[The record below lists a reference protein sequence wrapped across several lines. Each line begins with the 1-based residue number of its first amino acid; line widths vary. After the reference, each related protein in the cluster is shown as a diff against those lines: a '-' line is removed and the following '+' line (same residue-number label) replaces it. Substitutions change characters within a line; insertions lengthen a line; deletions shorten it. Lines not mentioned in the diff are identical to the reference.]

1 MSLPA
6 FGVRKPVVA
15 NLVMFAIIGAGVLLG
30 LGLRREFFPEVT
42 PTRIVVSAPY
52 PGASPDEI
60 ERSLAIKIEDRIAD
74 LRDVVEINTT
84 VTEGSAQLII
94 EFDDSVDI
102 DEALSDVKREVD
114 ALQDL
119 PEQSERI
126 VVDKLEPN
134 LPAVIL
140 SLFGDTSE
148 RALKEAAL
156 AIREDLRALPGMA
169 DVTIDGIRTDE
180 IRVEVR
186 PQAMVE
192 HELSLPAIADRV
204 RAAMRELPG
213 GTIRTGTQTLSIR
226 TVRIEEDAE
235 LVSNIVV
242 KSDAGRV
249 LRLGDIADVSY
260 GFRDT
265 DLITRF
271 EGQPAVSLTCFQ
283 VGDTDVVKIA
293 ELAKAYKAGMMGEPL
308 ELTMGERIGTFM
320 RSMRNK
326 QLESQGKPLDLSPV
340 SDRLEAYEAGQ
351 KWLGRLPG
359 EARITTDLARF
370 VTGRLEL
377 LTRNALQGGALV
389 FLVLVLLLNWRVSF
403 WVAIGLIISLAGTI
417 AMMRMTGITL
427 NLLTMFGLIVVI
439 GILVDDAI
447 VVAENIVARH
457 EEGMSPTQAA
467 IEGAGQVSWPV
478 VTTVLTTVF
487 AFLPLALIEGQ
498 IGDFL
503 AALPVVVAVALL
515 VSLVECLFILP
526 SHMAHTLKVTDKA
539 EATGRA
545 SWLSRV
551 EARFDHWRDRLFSK
565 LLIPHYTR
573 MLGRCIRY
581 RYLTLAIA
589 ISVVIIS
596 AAMVAG
602 GRLEFIFFEAEDA
615 ESINVTLRMP
625 IGTPVGE
632 TDEIVR
638 KIERASL
645 AQPEVA
651 SVYASVGAIGDVNG
665 EGGDLSQPH
674 LGQLFIEL
682 NPVEDRDR
690 TSNDII
696 LAIRDD
702 LGELAGVKSL
712 RFEPIGG
719 GPGGVAISLGVV
731 GDNPEAAQAVVQRI
745 KGMLDEIEA
754 VFDIED
760 DADAGQR
767 ELRFELKDGAT
778 EMGFTRAILGE
789 QIRGAVFGLE
799 PHTFAGNREDVKVRV
814 TLPTPVRSSPVALE
828 DTYVFTP
835 DGRPVPLIEVA
846 RIEEGRGFAT
856 VRRLDRERII
866 TVSADVNRQLGN
878 PEEIVGSLD
887 QRLTELEREFPGVRI
902 IERGRQKEVSDS
914 FATLPLGMAVA
925 FGLIFVT
932 LAWLFSS
939 YSQPLVVM
947 AAIPFATVGMIW
959 GHIALG
965 FAMTFLSLIGFVALS
980 GIVVND
986 SLIFMEFFNDRRRR
1000 SASLPLALVRAG
1012 RARLRPILL
1021 TTITTVLGLTP
1032 LMLEQSFQARF
1043 LIPMAITIACGLI
1056 SATAIILLVLPAML
1070 VILRDVKVVLLFL
1083 WTGRTREEA
1092 DDRSNSRPPADLGR
1106 QTT

>member
-15 NLVMFAIIGAGVLLG
+15 NLVMFAIIGAGILLG

-42 PTRIVVSAPY
+42 PNRVVVAAPY

-60 ERSLAIKIEDRIAD
+60 ERALAIKIEDRIAD

-84 VTEGSAQLII
+84 VTEGSAQLIV

-102 DEALSDVKREVD
+102 DEAVSDVKREVD

-134 LPAVIL
+134 LPAVIR
-140 SLFGDTSE
+140 SIFGDTSE

-156 AIREDLRALPGMA
+156 AIRDDLRALPGMA
-169 DVTIDGIRTDE
+169 DVTVDGIRTDE

-186 PQAMVE
+186 PQAMIE
-192 HELSLPAIADRV
+192 HGLSLPAVSERV

-213 GTIRTGTQTLSIR
+213 GTVRTGTQTLSVR
-226 TVRIEEDAE
+226 TVRVEEDAQ
-235 LVSNIVV
+235 LVADIVV
-242 KSDAGRV
+242 KGDGGRV
-249 LRLGDIADVSY
+249 LRLSDIADVTY

-265 DLITRF
+265 DLITRL
-271 EGQPAVSLTCFQ
+271 EGKPAVSLTCFQ

-293 ELAKAYKAGMMGEPL
+293 ELTKAYKAGMRGEPL
-308 ELTMGERIGTFM
+308 DLTIGERFAVFM
-320 RSMRNK
+320 KDMRNK
-326 QLESQGKPLDLSPV
+326 QLESQGKPLDLSPAT
-340 SDRLEAYEAGQ
+340 DRLEAYEAGQ
-351 KWLGRLPG
+351 KWYGRLPG
-359 EARITTDLARF
+359 EVRITTDLARF

-515 VSLVECLFILP
+515 VSLIECLFILP
-526 SHMAHTLKVTDKA
+526 SHMAHTLKATDDA
-539 EATGRA
+539 EAAGTVSR
-545 SWLSRV
+545 LSRI
-551 EARFDHWRDRLFSK
+551 EARFDHWRDRLFTH

-573 MLGRCIRY
+573 MLVRCLRH
-581 RYLTLAIA
+581 RYLTLTAA
-589 ISVVIIS
+589 ISIVIAS

-602 GRLEFIFFEAEDA
+602 GQLEFIFFETEDA
-615 ESINVTLRMP
+615 ESVNVTLRMP
-625 IGTPVGE
+625 IGTPVDE
-632 TDEIVR
+632 TNVIVDR
-638 KIERASL
+638 IERASL

-651 SVYASVGAIGDVNG
+651 SVYASVGAIGDVEG
-665 EGGDLSQPH
+665 EGGDISQPH
-674 LGQLFIEL
+674 LGQLFLEL
-682 NPVEDRDR
+682 NPVEERDR
-690 TSNDII
+690 TSNDVI
-696 LAIRDD
+696 LAIRAE
-702 LGELAGVKSL
+702 LGELSGVKSL

-731 GDNPEAAQAVVQRI
+731 GGTSERSQMVVDRI
-745 KGMLDEIEA
+745 KSMLDEIEA

-760 DADAGQR
+760 DSDAGQR
-767 ELRFELKDGAT
+767 ELRFDLKDGAT
-778 EMGFTRAILGE
+778 ELGFTRASLGE
-789 QIRGAVFGLE
+789 QVRGAVFGLE

-814 TLPTPVRSSPVALE
+814 TLPKDVRSSPVALE
-828 DTYVFTP
+828 QTYVFTP
-835 DGRPVPLIEVA
+835 DGRAVPLVEVA
-846 RIEEGRGFAT
+846 TIEEGRGFAT

-878 PEEIVGSLD
+878 PEEIVSSLD
-887 QRLTELEREFPGVRI
+887 EKLTELEREFPGVRI

-914 FATLPLGMAVA
+914 FSTLPLGMAVA

-939 YSQPLVVM
+939 YSQPLIVM

-986 SLIFMEFFNDRRRR
+986 SLIFMEFFNERKRRA
-1000 SASLPLALVRAG
+1000 SSLPLALVRAG

-1070 VILRDVKVVLLFL
+1070 AILSDINALLRFAWSGSMDPEGDRGIPQAGEPVKPIK
-1083 WTGRTREEA
+1083 
-1092 DDRSNSRPPADLGR
+1092 NS
-1106 QTT
+1106 

>member
-15 NLVMFAIIGAGVLLG
+15 NLAMFAIIGAGMLLG
-30 LGLRREFFPEVT
+30 LGLRREFFPEVR
-42 PTRIVVSAPY
+42 PNRVVVAAPY

-60 ERSLAIKIEDRIAD
+60 ERSLAIKIEDRVAD

-84 VTEGSAQLII
+84 VTEGSAQIII
-94 EFDDSVDI
+94 EFSDSMDI
-102 DEALSDVKREVD
+102 NEAVSDVKREVD
-114 ALQDL
+114 SLQDL
-119 PEQSERI
+119 PDQADRI
-126 VVDKLEPN
+126 IVDKLEPN

-140 SLFGDTSE
+140 SIFGDTSE

-156 AIREDLRALPGMA
+156 EIREDLRALPGMA

-180 IRVEVR
+180 IRVSVR
-186 PQAMVE
+186 PQATIE
-192 HELSLPAIADRV
+192 HQLSLPAIADRV
-204 RAAMRELPG
+204 RTAMRELPG
-213 GTIRTGTQTLSIR
+213 GTMRTGTQTLSVR
-226 TVRIEEDAE
+226 TVRVEEDAQ
-235 LVSNIVV
+235 LVADIVV
-242 KSDAGRV
+242 KSEGGRV
-249 LRLGDIADVSY
+249 LRLGDIAEVSY

-265 DLITRF
+265 DLITRL
-271 EGQPAVSLTCFQ
+271 EGKPAVSLTCFQ
-283 VGDTDVVKIA
+283 VGDSDVVTIA
-293 ELAKAYKAGMMGEPL
+293 EIAKAYTAGMRGDEL
-308 ELTMGERIGTFM
+308 ELTLGERLALAM
-320 RSMRNK
+320 RTLKNK
-326 QLESQGKPLDLSPV
+326 QAEARGKPLDLSPV
-340 SDRLEAYEAGQ
+340 SDRLLAYEQGQ
-351 KWLGRLPG
+351 KWIGRLPG

-377 LTRNALQGGALV
+377 LARNALQGGALV

-403 WVAIGLIISLAGTI
+403 WVAIGLVISLAGTI
-417 AMMRMTGITL
+417 AMMRLTGITL
-427 NLLTMFGLIVVI
+427 NLLTMFGLIIVI

-457 EEGMSPTQAA
+457 EEGMTPKQAA

-515 VSLVECLFILP
+515 VSLIESLFILP
-526 SHMAHTLKVTDKA
+526 SHMAHTLQATD
-539 EATGRA
+539 RA
-545 SWLSRV
+545 KRSGKITRLERF
-551 EARFDHWRDRLFSK
+551 EARYDRARDALFARV
-565 LLIPHYTR
+565 LIPHYTR
-573 MLGRCIRY
+573 MLVRCLRY
-581 RYLTLAIA
+581 RYLTLAAA
-589 ISVVIIS
+589 ISLVIVS

-602 GRLEFIFFEAEDA
+602 GRLEFIFFETEDA
-615 ESINVTLRMP
+615 ESVNVTLRMP
-625 IGTPVGE
+625 IGTPIGE
-632 TDEIVR
+632 TDAVVR
-638 KIERASL
+638 RIEAAAL

-651 SVYASVGAIGDVNG
+651 SAYSSVGALGDING
-665 EGGDLSQPH
+665 EGGDISQPH
-674 LGQLFIEL
+674 LGQIFLEL
-682 NPVEDRDR
+682 NPVEQRDR
-690 TSNDII
+690 TSNDVI
-696 LAIRDD
+696 LAIREQ
-702 LGELAGVKSL
+702 LGELPGVKSL

-731 GDNPEAAQAVVQRI
+731 GDNTEQATLVADRL
-745 KGMLDEIEA
+745 KAMLDEIEA

-767 ELRFELKDGAT
+767 ELRFDLKDGAT
-778 EMGFTRAILGE
+778 ELGFTRALLGE

-814 TLPTPVRSSPVALE
+814 TLPKDTRSSPVALE
-828 DTYVFTP
+828 NTYVFSP
-835 DGRPVPLIEVA
+835 FGQAVPLVEVA
-846 RIEEGRGFAT
+846 SIEEGRGFAT

-878 PEEIVGSLD
+878 PEEIVASL
-887 QRLTELEREFPGVRI
+887 RPKLVELEREFPGVRI
-902 IERGRQKEVSDS
+902 VERGRQKDVAES

-925 FGLIFVT
+925 AGLIYVT
-932 LAWLFSS
+932 LAWLFGS
-939 YSQPLVVM
+939 YLQPLVVM

-959 GHIALG
+959 GHMALG

-986 SLIFMEFFNDRRRR
+986 SLIFMEFFNGRRRGAT
-1000 SASLPLALVRAG
+1000 SMPLALVRAG

-1056 SATAIILLVLPAML
+1056 SATGIILLVLPSML
-1070 VILRDVKVVLLFL
+1070 AILSDIKALTRLA
-1083 WTGRTREEA
+1083 WTGTRTKAANGNRI
-1092 DDRSNSRPPADLGR
+1092 DGQPAHD
-1106 QTT
+1106 TP

>member
-30 LGLRREFFPEVT
+30 LGLRREFFPEVR
-42 PTRIVVSAPY
+42 PNRVVVSAPY

-60 ERSLAIKIEDRIAD
+60 ERSLAIKIEDRVAD
-74 LRDVVEINTT
+74 LREVVEINTT

-94 EFDDSVDI
+94 EFADSVDI
-102 DEALSDVKREVD
+102 DEAVSDVKREVD

-126 VVDKLEPN
+126 IVDKLEPN
-134 LPAVIL
+134 LPAVII
-140 SLFGDTSE
+140 SIFGDTSE

-186 PQAMVE
+186 PRAMIE
-192 HELSLPAIADRV
+192 HQLSLPMVADRV
-204 RAAMRELPG
+204 RAAMQELPG
-213 GTIRTGTQTLSIR
+213 GTVRTGTQTLSVR
-226 TVRIEEDAE
+226 TVRVEEDAQ
-235 LVSNIVV
+235 LVADIVV
-242 KSDAGRV
+242 KSEGGRV
-249 LRLGDIADVSY
+249 LRLGDIAEVTY

-265 DLITRF
+265 DLITRL
-271 EGQPAVSLTCFQ
+271 EGKPAISLTCFQ
-283 VGDTDVVKIA
+283 VGDSDVVTIA
-293 ELAKAYKAGMMGEPL
+293 EIAKAYTAGMRGDPL
-308 ELTMGERIGTFM
+308 ELTIGERLAKAARAM
-320 RSMRNK
+320 QNK
-326 QLESQGKPLDLSPV
+326 QLEAQGKPLNLEPV
-340 SDRLEAYEAGQ
+340 SDRLRAYEAGQ
-351 KWLGRLPG
+351 KWIGRLPG

-417 AMMRMTGITL
+417 AMMRLTGITL
-427 NLLTMFGLIVVI
+427 NLLTMFGLIIVI

-457 EEGMSPTQAA
+457 EEGMPPMQAA

-503 AALPVVVAVALL
+503 AALPIVVAVSLL
-515 VSLVECLFILP
+515 VSLVESLFILP
-526 SHMAHTLKVTDKA
+526 SHMAHTLRATDRAERTGKV
-539 EATGRA
+539 
-545 SWLSRV
+545 SRLARF
-551 EARFDHWRDRLFSK
+551 EARYDHWRDALFTRV
-565 LLIPHYTR
+565 LIPHYSRLLITC
-573 MLGRCIRY
+573 LRY
-581 RYLTLAIA
+581 RYLTL
-589 ISVVIIS
+589 S
-596 AAMVAG
+596 AAVALVMASLAMVVG
-602 GRLEFIFFEAEDA
+602 GRLEFIFFEVEDA
-615 ESINVTLRMP
+615 ESVNVTLRMP
-625 IGTPVGE
+625 IGTPVAE
-632 TDEIVR
+632 TDAVVR
-638 KIERASL
+638 RIEAAAL
-645 AQPEVA
+645 DQPEVA
-651 SVYASVGAIGDVNG
+651 SAYSSVGAIGDVNG
-665 EGGDLSQPH
+665 EGGDISQPH
-674 LGQLFIEL
+674 LGQIFLEL
-682 NPVEDRDR
+682 NPVEQRER
-690 TSNDII
+690 TSNDVI
-696 LAIRDD
+696 LAIREQ

-731 GDNPEAAQAVVQRI
+731 GDNTEQATQVVDRL
-745 KGMLDEIEA
+745 KAMLEEIQA

-778 EMGFTRAILGE
+778 QLGFTRASLGE

-814 TLPTPVRSSPVALE
+814 TLPKETRSSPVAIE

-835 DGRPVPLIEVA
+835 QGQAVPLVEVA
-846 RIEEGRGFAT
+846 NIEEGRGYAT

-866 TVSADVNRQLGN
+866 TVTADVNRQLGN
-878 PEEIVGSLD
+878 PEEIVASL
-887 QRLTELEREFPGVRI
+887 RPELVALEREFPGVRI
-902 IERGRQKEVSDS
+902 VERGRQKDVAES
-914 FATLPLGMAVA
+914 FSTLPLGMAVA
-925 FGLIFVT
+925 AGLIFVT

-939 YSQPLVVM
+939 YLQPIIVM
-947 AAIPFATVGMIW
+947 TAIPFATVGMIW
-959 GHIALG
+959 GHLALG

-986 SLIFMEFFNDRRRR
+986 SLIFMEFFNERKRGP
-1000 SASLPLALVRAG
+1000 ASLPLALVRAG

-1043 LIPMAITIACGLI
+1043 LIPMAITIACGLM
-1056 SATAIILLVLPAML
+1056 SATGIILLVLPAML
-1070 VILRDVKVVLLFL
+1070 AILSDIKVVSRMA
-1083 WTGRTREEA
+1083 WSGAPTRA
-1092 DDRSNSRPPADLGR
+1092 SNGNPTEQETAPAP
-1106 QTT
+1106 

>member
-30 LGLRREFFPEVT
+30 LGLRREFFPEVR
-42 PTRIVVSAPY
+42 PNRVVVSAPY

-60 ERSLAIKIEDRIAD
+60 ERSLAIKIEDRVAD

-94 EFDDSVDI
+94 EFEDSIDI
-102 DEALSDVKREVD
+102 DEAVSDVKREVD

-126 VVDKLEPN
+126 IVDKLEPN

-140 SLFGDTSE
+140 SIYGDTSE

-180 IRVEVR
+180 IRVSVR

-192 HELSLPAIADRV
+192 HGLSLPMIADRV

-213 GTIRTGTQTLSIR
+213 GTVRTGTQTLSVR
-226 TVRIEEDAE
+226 TVRVEEDAQ
-235 LVSNIVV
+235 LVADIVV
-242 KSDAGRV
+242 KSEGGRV
-249 LRLGDIADVSY
+249 LRLGDIADVVY

-265 DLITRF
+265 DLITRL
-271 EGQPAVSLTCFQ
+271 EGKPAVSLTCFQ

-293 ELAKAYKAGMMGEPL
+293 ELTKAYTAGMRGESL
-308 ELTMGERIGTFM
+308 ELTIGERIARVM
-320 RSMRNK
+320 RDLQNQR
-326 QLESQGKPLDLSPV
+326 LEAQGKPLDLSPV
-340 SDRLEAYEAGQ
+340 SDRLLAYEAGQ
-351 KWLGRLPG
+351 KWMGRLPG

-457 EEGMSPTQAA
+457 EEGMPPMQAA

-526 SHMAHTLKVTDKA
+526 SHMAHTLRATDRAERSGKV
-539 EATGRA
+539 
-545 SWLSRV
+545 SRLERF
-551 EARFDHWRDRLFSK
+551 EARYDHWRDRLFSR

-573 MLGRCIRY
+573 MLVRCIRY
-581 RYLTLAIA
+581 RYLTLSAAIA
-589 ISVVIIS
+589 IVIAS

-602 GRLEFIFFEAEDA
+602 GRLEFIFFETEDA
-615 ESINVTLRMP
+615 ESVNVTLRMP

-632 TDEIVR
+632 TDAIVR
-638 KIERASL
+638 RIEQA
-645 AQPEVA
+645 AFDQPEVA
-651 SVYASVGAIGDVNG
+651 SAYSSVGSIGDVNG

-674 LGQLFIEL
+674 LGQIFLEL
-682 NPVEDRDR
+682 NPVEQRDR
-690 TSNDII
+690 TSNDVI
-696 LAIRDD
+696 LAIREQ
-702 LGELAGVKSL
+702 LGELPGVKSL

-731 GDNPEAAQAVVQRI
+731 GDNTERATVVVERL
-745 KGMLDEIEA
+745 KDMLDEIEA

-760 DADAGQR
+760 DADSGQR

-778 EMGFTRAILGE
+778 ELGFTRASLGE

-814 TLPTPVRSSPVALE
+814 TLPKETRSSPVALE
-828 DTYVFTP
+828 DTYVFSP
-835 DGRPVPLIEVA
+835 AGQAVPLIEVA
-846 RIEEGRGFAT
+846 SIEEGRGYAT

-878 PEEIVGSLD
+878 PEEIVASL
-887 QRLTELEREFPGVRI
+887 RPKLVALEREFPGIRI
-902 IERGRQKEVSDS
+902 VERGRQKDVAES

-925 FGLIFVT
+925 AGLIFVT

-939 YSQPLVVM
+939 YLQPLIVM

-959 GHIALG
+959 GHLALG

-986 SLIFMEFFNDRRRR
+986 SLIFMEFFNERKRR
-1000 SASLPLALVRAG
+1000 SASLPLALIRAG

-1043 LIPMAITIACGLI
+1043 LIPMAITIACGLM
-1056 SATAIILLVLPAML
+1056 SATAIILLVLPSML
-1070 VILRDVKVVLLFL
+1070 AILNDVKVAARMA
-1083 WTGRTREEA
+1083 WTGS
-1092 DDRSNSRPPADLGR
+1092 RSKVSNGNDALDEPTSTAS
-1106 QTT
+1106 

>member
-15 NLVMFAIIGAGVLLG
+15 NLLMFAIIGAGILLG
-30 LGLRREFFPEVT
+30 LGLRREFFPEVR
-42 PTRIVVSAPY
+42 PNRVVVAAPY

-60 ERSLAIKIEDRIAD
+60 ERSLAIKIEDRVAD

-94 EFDDSVDI
+94 EFEDSVDI
-102 DEALSDVKREVD
+102 DEAVSDVKREVD
-114 ALQDL
+114 SLQDL

-126 VVDKLEPN
+126 IVDKLEPN

-140 SLFGDTSE
+140 SIYGDTSE

-180 IRVEVR
+180 IRVSVR

-192 HELSLPAIADRV
+192 HQLSLPMISDRV

-213 GTIRTGTQTLSIR
+213 GTVRTGTQTLSVR
-226 TVRIEEDAE
+226 TVRVEEDAK
-235 LVSNIVV
+235 LVADIVV
-242 KSDAGRV
+242 KGEGGRV
-249 LRLGDIADVSY
+249 LRLGDIADVEY

-265 DLITRF
+265 DLITRL

-293 ELAKAYKAGMMGEPL
+293 ELTKAYTAGMRGEPL
-308 ELTMGERIGTFM
+308 ELTIGERIGTFLREM
-320 RSMRNK
+320 QNK
-326 QLESQGKPLDLSPV
+326 QLEAQGKPLDLSPV
-340 SDRLEAYEAGQ
+340 SDRLQAYESGQ
-351 KWLGRLPG
+351 KWMGRLPG

-457 EEGMSPTQAA
+457 EEGMPPMQAA

-503 AALPVVVAVALL
+503 AALPIVVAVALL
-515 VSLVECLFILP
+515 VSLIECLFILP
-526 SHMAHTLKVTDKA
+526 SHMAHTLRSTDRA
-539 EATGRA
+539 ERTGTA
-545 SWLSRV
+545 SRLARF
-551 EARFDHWRDRLFSK
+551 EARYDHWRDRLFSR

-573 MLGRCIRY
+573 MLVRCLRY
-581 RYLTLAIA
+581 RYLTLALA
-589 ISVVIIS
+589 ISIVIAS

-602 GRLEFIFFEAEDA
+602 GKLEFIFFETEDA
-615 ESINVTLRMP
+615 ESVNVTLRMP

-632 TDEIVR
+632 TDAIVR
-638 KIERASL
+638 RIEQASL
-645 AQPEVA
+645 DQPEVA
-651 SVYASVGAIGDVNG
+651 SAYASVGAIGDVNG
-665 EGGDLSQPH
+665 EGGDISQPH
-674 LGQLFIEL
+674 LGQIFLEL
-682 NPVEDRDR
+682 NPVEQRDR
-690 TSNDII
+690 TSNDVI
-696 LAIRDD
+696 LAIREQ

-731 GDNPEAAQAVVQRI
+731 GENTERATIVVDRL
-745 KGMLDEIEA
+745 KAMLDEIEA

-767 ELRFELKDGAT
+767 ELRFDLKDGAT
-778 EMGFTRAILGE
+778 ELGFTRASLGE

-814 TLPTPVRSSPVALE
+814 TLPKETRSSPVALE
-828 DTYVFTP
+828 DTYVFSP
-835 DGRPVPLIEVA
+835 DGRAVPLIEVA
-846 RIEEGRGFAT
+846 TIEEGRGYAT

-878 PEEIVGSLD
+878 PEEIVGSL
-887 QRLTELEREFPGVRI
+887 RPKLIALEREFPGIRI
-902 IERGRQKEVSDS
+902 VERGRQKDVAES

-925 FGLIFVT
+925 AGLIFVT

-939 YSQPLVVM
+939 YMQPLIVM

-959 GHIALG
+959 GHLALG

-986 SLIFMEFFNDRRRR
+986 SLIFMEFFNERKRGP
-1000 SASLPLALVRAG
+1000 ASLPLALVRAG

-1056 SATAIILLVLPAML
+1056 SATAIILLVLPSML
-1070 VILRDVKVVLLFL
+1070 AILSDIKAVARLA
-1083 WTGRTREEA
+1083 WTGSKTKATNGNGLDERAPFNT
-1092 DDRSNSRPPADLGR
+1092 P
-1106 QTT
+1106 

>member
-42 PTRIVVSAPY
+42 PNRVVVSAPY

-102 DEALSDVKREVD
+102 DEAVSDVKREVD
-114 ALQDL
+114 GLQDL
-119 PEQSERI
+119 PEQSDRI
-126 VVDKLEPN
+126 IVDKLEPN

-140 SLFGDTSE
+140 SIYGDTSE

-169 DVTIDGIRTDE
+169 DVSIDGIRTDE

-186 PQAMVE
+186 PAAMLE
-192 HELSLPAIADRV
+192 HGLSLPAVSDRV

-213 GTIRTGTQTLSIR
+213 GTVRTGTQTLSVR
-226 TVRIEEDAE
+226 TVRIEEDAQR
-235 LVSNIVV
+235 VADIVV
-242 KSDAGRV
+242 KSEGGRV
-249 LRLGDIADVSY
+249 LRLGDIAEVSY

-271 EGQPAVSLTCFQ
+271 EGKPAVSLTAFQ

-293 ELAKAYKAGMMGEPL
+293 QLVKAYTAGMRGD
-308 ELTMGERIGTFM
+308 
-320 RSMRNK
+320 
-326 QLESQGKPLDLSPV
+326 PLDLSVGERIAVFMQQMRNERLEAQGKPIDLTPAT
-340 SDRLEAYEAGQ
+340 DRLRAYEAGQ
-351 KWLGRLPG
+351 KWYGRLPG

-417 AMMRMTGITL
+417 AMMRVTGITL

-526 SHMAHTLKVTDKA
+526 SHMAHTLRSTDRAKA
-539 EATGRA
+539 AGTESR
-545 SWLSRV
+545 LSRL
-551 EARFDHWRDRLFSK
+551 EDRFDHWRDRLFSR

-573 MLGRCIRY
+573 MLIRCLRY
-581 RYLTLAIA
+581 RYLTLAMAIA
-589 ISVVIIS
+589 IVIAS
-596 AAMVAG
+596 TAMIAG
-602 GRLEFIFFEAEDA
+602 GRLEFIFFETEDA
-615 ESINVTLRMP
+615 ESVNVTLRMP

-632 TDEIVR
+632 TDAIVQQ
-638 KIERASL
+638 IERASL
-645 AQPEVA
+645 DQPEVA

-665 EGGDLSQPH
+665 EGGDISQPH

-682 NPVEDRDR
+682 NPVEQRDR
-690 TSNDII
+690 TSNDVI
-696 LAIRDD
+696 LAIRDQ
-702 LGELAGVKSL
+702 LGELPGVKSL

-731 GDNPEAAQAVVQRI
+731 GDNTEQAQQVVDRI

-767 ELRFELKDGAT
+767 ELRFDLKDGAT
-778 EMGFTRAILGE
+778 ELGFTRASLGE

-814 TLPTPVRSSPVALE
+814 TYPKSVRSSPVALE

-835 DGRPVPLIEVA
+835 AGQAVPLVEVA
-846 RIEEGRGFAT
+846 RLEEGRGYAT

-866 TVSADVNRQLGN
+866 TVSADVNRQIGN
-878 PEEIVGSLD
+878 PEEIVASLSR
-887 QRLTELEREFPGVRI
+887 RLTELEREFPGIRI

-925 FGLIFVT
+925 FGLIYVT

-939 YSQPLVVM
+939 YTQPLIVM

-986 SLIFMEFFNDRRRR
+986 SLIFMEFYNGRKRGV
-1000 SASLPLALVRAG
+1000 ASLPLALVRAG

-1070 VILRDVKVVLLFL
+1070 AILSDIKMLLRL
-1083 WTGRTREEA
+1083 AWSGSASE
-1092 DDRSNSRPPADLGR
+1092 RSDARSIFDKPSGTP
-1106 QTT
+1106 

>member
-30 LGLRREFFPEVT
+30 LGLRREFFPEVS
-42 PTRIVVSAPY
+42 PNRVVVAAPY

-94 EFDDSVDI
+94 EFRESIDI
-102 DEALSDVKREVD
+102 DEAVSDVKREVD

-126 VVDKLEPN
+126 IVDKLEPN

-140 SLFGDTSE
+140 SIYGDTSE

-192 HELSLPAIADRV
+192 HGLSLPAIADRV

-213 GTIRTGTQTLSIR
+213 GTVRTGTQTLSVR
-226 TVRIEEDAE
+226 TVRVEEDAQ
-235 LVSNIVV
+235 LVSNIVI
-242 KSDAGRV
+242 KSESGRV
-249 LRLGDIADVSY
+249 LRLGDIADVTY

-265 DLITRF
+265 DLVTRL
-271 EGQPAVSLTCFQ
+271 ESKPAVSLTCFQ

-293 ELAKAYKAGMMGEPL
+293 ELTKAYTAGMRGDPL
-308 ELTMGERIGTFM
+308 ELNIGERIATFM
-320 RSMRNK
+320 QSMKNK
-326 QLESQGKPLDLSPV
+326 QLEAKGKPLDLSPV
-340 SDRLEAYEAGQ
+340 SDRLQAYEAGQ
-351 KWLGRLPG
+351 KWFGRLPG

-389 FLVLVLLLNWRVSF
+389 FMVLVLLLNWRVSF
-403 WVAIGLIISLAGTI
+403 WVAIGLVISLAGTI

-427 NLLTMFGLIVVI
+427 NLLTMFGLIIVI

-457 EEGMSPTQAA
+457 EEGMPPMQAA

-503 AALPVVVAVALL
+503 AALPIVVAVSLL
-515 VSLVECLFILP
+515 VSLIESLFILP
-526 SHMAHTLKVTDKA
+526 SHMAHTLRETDKA
-539 EATGRA
+539 ERTGKVSR
-545 SWLSRV
+545 LSRV
-551 EARFDHWRDRLFSK
+551 EAKFDHWRDRLFTR

-573 MLGRCIRY
+573 MLIRCVRY
-581 RYLTLAIA
+581 RYLTLVAAIA
-589 ISVVIIS
+589 MVIVS

-602 GRLEFIFFEAEDA
+602 GRLEFIFFETEDA
-615 ESINVTLRMP
+615 ESVNVTLRMP

-632 TDEIVR
+632 TDGFIR
-638 KIERASL
+638 RIEQAAL
-645 AQPEVA
+645 EQPEIA

-665 EGGDLSQPH
+665 EGGDISQPH
-674 LGQLFIEL
+674 LGQLFLEL
-682 NPVEDRDR
+682 NPVEERDR
-690 TSNDII
+690 TSNDVI
-696 LAIRDD
+696 LAIREE
-702 LGELAGVKSL
+702 LGELPGVKSL

-731 GDNPEAAQAVVQRI
+731 GSNTEKTQKVVDRI

-767 ELRFELKDGAT
+767 ELRFDLKDGAT
-778 EMGFTRAILGE
+778 ELGFTRASLGE
-789 QIRGAVFGLE
+789 QVRGAVFGLE

-814 TLPTPVRSSPVALE
+814 TYPKDVRSSPVAIE

-835 DGRPVPLIEVA
+835 AGQAVPLIEVA
-846 RIEEGRGFAT
+846 RIEEGRGYAT
-856 VRRLDRERII
+856 VRRLNRERII

-878 PEEIVGSLD
+878 PEEIVASLR
-887 QRLTELEREFPGVRI
+887 QQLTELEREFPGVRI
-902 IERGRQKEVSDS
+902 VERGRQKEVAES
-914 FATLPLGMAVA
+914 FSTLPLGMAVA

-939 YSQPLVVM
+939 YTQPLIVM
-947 AAIPFATVGMIW
+947 TAIPFATVGMIW

-986 SLIFMEFFNDRRRR
+986 SLIFMEFFNERKRGP
-1000 SASLPLALVRAG
+1000 ASLPLALVRAG

-1056 SATAIILLVLPAML
+1056 SATGIILLVLPAML
-1070 VILRDVKVVLLFL
+1070 AILSDIKAVTRLA
-1083 WTGRTREEA
+1083 WSGSMTRE
-1092 DDRSNSRPPADLGR
+1092 DNGNGR
-1106 QTT
+1106 NNHNTSAAS

>member
-6 FGVRKPVVA
+6 FGVRRPVVA

-30 LGLRREFFPEVT
+30 MGLRREFFPEVR
-42 PTRIVVSAPY
+42 PNRIVVVAPY

-84 VTEGSAQLII
+84 VTEGNAQVII
-94 EFDDSVDI
+94 EFAGSVDI
-102 DEALSDVKREVD
+102 DTALSDVKREID

-126 VVDKLEPN
+126 IVDKLEPN
-134 LPAVIL
+134 LPAVIV
-140 SLFGDTSE
+140 SIYGDTSE

-156 AIREDLRALPGMA
+156 AIREELRALPGMA
-169 DVTIDGIRTDE
+169 DVTISGIRVDE
-180 IRVEVR
+180 IRVEVS
-186 PQAMVE
+186 PVAMIE
-192 HELSLPAIADRV
+192 HGLSLPAIADRV
-204 RAAMRELPG
+204 RQSMRELPG
-213 GTIRTGTQTLSIR
+213 GTVRTGTQTLSVR
-226 TVRIEEDAE
+226 TVRIEEDAQ
-235 LVSNIVV
+235 LVASIVV
-242 KSDAGRV
+242 KSEGGRV
-249 LRLGDIADVSY
+249 LRLGDIAEVAY

-265 DLITRF
+265 DLITRL
-271 EGQPAVSLTCFQ
+271 EGKPAVSLTCFQ

-293 ELAKAYKAGMMGEPL
+293 ELAKAYTLGLRGEPI
-308 ELTMGERIGTFM
+308 ELTLGERLSTFM
-320 RSMRNK
+320 RGLRNQ
-326 QLESQGKPLDLSPV
+326 QLERQGKPVDDTPV
-340 SDRLEAYEAGQ
+340 SDRLLAYERGLLWQ
-351 KWLGRLPG
+351 GRLPG

-370 VTGRLEL
+370 VTGRLNL

-403 WVAIGLIISLAGTI
+403 WVAIGLIVSLAGTI

-427 NLLTMFGLIVVI
+427 NLLTMFGLIIVI

-457 EEGMSPTQAA
+457 EEGLPPMQAA
-467 IEGAGQVSWPV
+467 IEGTGQVSWPV
-478 VTTVLTTVF
+478 LVTVLTTVF

-515 VSLVECLFILP
+515 VSLIESLFILP
-526 SHMAHTLKVTDKA
+526 SHMAHTLRETDKA
-539 EATGRA
+539 ERTGKV
-545 SWLSRV
+545 SWVHKVESRY
-551 EARFDHWRDRLFSK
+551 DHWRDALFTR

-573 MLGRCIRY
+573 MLRRCLRY
-581 RYLTLAIA
+581 RYLTLTVA
-589 ISVVIIS
+589 ISIVIAS

-615 ESINVTLRMP
+615 ESVNVTLRMP

-632 TDEIVR
+632 TDAIVR
-638 KIERASL
+638 QIERAAF
-645 AQPEVA
+645 AQPEIA
-651 SVYASVGAIGDVNG
+651 SVYSAVGAIGDVNG

-674 LGQLFIEL
+674 LGQLFLEL
-682 NPVEDRDR
+682 NPVEQRDR
-690 TSNDII
+690 TSNDVI
-696 LAIRDD
+696 LAIRQELGD
-702 LGELAGVKSL
+702 LPGVKGL

-731 GDNPEAAQAVVQRI
+731 GNDTSKASMVVDRL
-745 KGMLDEIEA
+745 KALLDEIDA

-778 EMGFTRAILGE
+778 QLGFTRASLGE
-789 QIRGAVFGLE
+789 QVRGAVFGLE

-814 TLPTPVRSSPVALE
+814 TLPKAVRSSPAAIE
-828 DTYVFTP
+828 GTHVFTP
-835 DGRPVPLIEVA
+835 TGAAVPLVEVA
-846 RIEEGRGFAT
+846 RMEEGRGFAT
-856 VRRLDRERII
+856 VRRLDRTRII
-866 TVSADVNRQLGN
+866 TVSADVNRNLGN
-878 PEEIVGSLD
+878 PESIMASLRP
-887 QRLTELEREFPGVRI
+887 RLLELEREFPGVRI
-902 IERGRQKEVSDS
+902 IERGRQKEVADS
-914 FATLPLGMAVA
+914 FATLPLGMTVA

-939 YSQPLVVM
+939 YTQPLIVM

-986 SLIFMEFFNDRRRR
+986 SLIFMEFFNERRR
-1000 SASLPLALVRAG
+1000 SGASLSRALIRAG

-1032 LMLEQSFQARF
+1032 LMLEKSFQARF

-1070 VILRDVKVVLLFL
+1070 AILSDIKAVARFA
-1083 WTGRTREEA
+1083 WTGSMRK
-1092 DDRSNSRPPADLGR
+1092 PAPNGIESPEPA
-1106 QTT
+1106 

>member
-30 LGLRREFFPEVT
+30 MGLRREFFPEVSAN
-42 PTRIVVSAPY
+42 RVVVSAPY

-60 ERSLAIKIEDRIAD
+60 ERSLAIKIEDRVTD

-94 EFDDSVDI
+94 EFQDSIDI
-102 DEALSDVKREVD
+102 DEAVSDVKREVD

-126 VVDKLEPN
+126 IVDKLEPN
-134 LPAVIL
+134 LPAIIVSI
-140 SLFGDTSE
+140 FGDTSE

-192 HELSLPAIADRV
+192 HQLSLPMIADRV
-204 RAAMRELPG
+204 RAAMQELPG
-213 GTIRTGTQTLSIR
+213 GTVRTGTQTLSVR
-226 TVRIEEDAE
+226 TVRVEEDAQ
-235 LVSNIVV
+235 LVAGIVV
-242 KSDAGRV
+242 KGEGGRV
-249 LRLGDIADVSY
+249 LRLGDIADVTY

-271 EGQPAVSLTCFQ
+271 EGKPAVSLTCFQ
-283 VGDTDVVKIA
+283 VGDSDVVTIA
-293 ELAKAYKAGMMGEPL
+293 EIAKAYVAGMRGDPL
-308 ELTMGERIGTFM
+308 ELTVGERIAKAM
-320 RSMRNK
+320 RAMQNQ
-326 QLESQGKPLDLSPV
+326 QLEKQGKPLDLSPV
-340 SDRLEAYEAGQ
+340 SDRLLAYEEGQ
-351 KWLGRLPG
+351 KWIGRLPG

-370 VTGRLEL
+370 VTGRLNL

-417 AMMRMTGITL
+417 AMMRLTGITL
-427 NLLTMFGLIVVI
+427 NLLTMFGLIIVI

-457 EEGMSPTQAA
+457 EEGMPPMQAA

-503 AALPVVVAVALL
+503 AALPIVVAVSLL
-515 VSLVECLFILP
+515 VSLIESLFILP
-526 SHMAHTLKVTDKA
+526 SHMAHTLRSSDKA
-539 EATGRA
+539 ERTGNV
-545 SWLSRV
+545 SRLARF
-551 EARFDHWRDRLFSK
+551 EARYDRARDGLFAHVLIPQYTK
-565 LLIPHYTR
+565 LLVKC
-573 MLGRCIRY
+573 LRY
-581 RYLTLAIA
+581 RYLTLTVA
-589 ISVVIIS
+589 ISAIIVS
-596 AAMVAG
+596 AAMVVG
-602 GRLEFIFFEAEDA
+602 GRLEFIFFEVEDA

-632 TDEIVR
+632 TDTLVR
-638 KIERASL
+638 RIEQASL

-651 SVYASVGAIGDVNG
+651 SAYSSVGAIGDVNG
-665 EGGDLSQPH
+665 EGGDIAQPH
-674 LGQLFIEL
+674 LGQIFLEL
-682 NPVEDRDR
+682 NPVEQRDR
-690 TSNDII
+690 TSNDVI
-696 LAIRDD
+696 LAIREE
-702 LGELAGVKSL
+702 LGELPGVKSL

-731 GDNPEAAQAVVQRI
+731 GGNTEQTTIVAERLKA
-745 KGMLDEIEA
+745 MLDEIEA

-767 ELRFELKDGAT
+767 ELRFDLKDGAT
-778 EMGFTRAILGE
+778 ELGFTRAILGE

-814 TLPTPVRSSPVALE
+814 TLPKETRSSPVAIE
-828 DTYVFTP
+828 DTYVFP
-835 DGRPVPLIEVA
+835 PNGQAVPLIEVA
-846 RIEEGRGFAT
+846 TIEEGRGYAT

-878 PEEIVGSLD
+878 PEEIVASLRP
-887 QRLTELEREFPGVRI
+887 RLVELEREYPGVRI
-902 IERGRQKEVSDS
+902 VERGRQKDVAES

-925 FGLIFVT
+925 AGLIYVT
-932 LAWLFSS
+932 LAWLFGS
-939 YSQPLVVM
+939 YLQPLIVM

-986 SLIFMEFFNDRRRR
+986 SLIFMEFFNERKRGP
-1000 SASLPLALVRAG
+1000 ASLPLALVRAG

-1043 LIPMAITIACGLI
+1043 LIPMAITIACGLM
-1056 SATAIILLVLPAML
+1056 SATGIILLVLPSML
-1070 VILRDVKVVLLFL
+1070 AILSDIKALTRLA
-1083 WTGRTREEA
+1083 WTGSMTKDTNGNGPPEQPAITR
-1092 DDRSNSRPPADLGR
+1092 S
-1106 QTT
+1106 

>member
-6 FGVRKPVVA
+6 FGVRRPVVA

-30 LGLRREFFPEVT
+30 MGLRREFFPEIR
-42 PTRIVVSAPY
+42 PNRIVVVAPY

-84 VTEGSAQLII
+84 VTEGSARVIV
-94 EFDDSVDI
+94 EFAGSVNI
-102 DEALSDVKREVD
+102 DRALSDVKREID

-126 VVDKLEPN
+126 IVDKLEPN

-140 SLFGDTSE
+140 SIFGDTSE

-169 DVTIDGIRTDE
+169 DVTISGIRVDE

-192 HELSLPAIADRV
+192 HGLSLPAIADRV
-204 RAAMRELPG
+204 RQSMRELPG
-213 GTIRTGTQTLSIR
+213 GTVRTGTQTLSVR
-226 TVRIEEDAE
+226 TVRVREDAQ
-235 LVSNIVV
+235 LVADIVV
-242 KSDAGRV
+242 KSDGGRV
-249 LRLGDIADVSY
+249 LRLGDIAEVIY

-265 DLITRF
+265 DLITRL
-271 EGQPAVSLTCFQ
+271 EGKPAVSLTCFQ
-283 VGDTDVVKIA
+283 VGETDVVKIA
-293 ELAKAYKAGMMGEPL
+293 ELAKAYTLGLRGEPI
-308 ELTMGERIGTFM
+308 ELTLGERLSTFM
-320 RSMRNK
+320 RGMRNK
-326 QLESQGKPLDLSPV
+326 QLERQGKPVNDAPV
-340 SDRLEAYEAGQ
+340 SDRLLAYERGLLWQ
-351 KWLGRLPG
+351 GRLPG

-417 AMMRMTGITL
+417 AMMRLTGITL
-427 NLLTMFGLIVVI
+427 NLLTMFGLIIVI

-457 EEGMSPTQAA
+457 EEGMPPMQAA
-467 IEGAGQVSWPV
+467 IVGAGQVSWPV
-478 VTTVLTTVF
+478 LVTVLTTVF

-515 VSLVECLFILP
+515 VSLVESLFILP
-526 SHMAHTLKVTDKA
+526 SHMAHTLRETDKA
-539 EATGRA
+539 ERSGHV
-545 SWLSRV
+545 SWLHKVESRY
-551 EARFDHWRDRLFSK
+551 DHWRDALFSR

-573 MLGRCIRY
+573 MLRRCLRY
-581 RYLTLAIA
+581 RYLTLTAA
-589 ISVVIIS
+589 ISMIIVS

-615 ESINVTLRMP
+615 ESVNVTLRMP

-632 TDEIVR
+632 TDAIVR
-638 KIERASL
+638 RIEEA
-645 AQPEVA
+645 AFMQPEIA
-651 SVYASVGAIGDVNG
+651 SVYSAVGAIGDVNG

-674 LGQLFIEL
+674 LGQLFLEL
-682 NPVEDRDR
+682 NPVEQRDR
-690 TSNDII
+690 TSNDVI
-696 LAIRDD
+696 LAIRQA
-702 LGELAGVKSL
+702 LGELPGVKSL

-719 GPGGVAISLGVV
+719 GPSGVAITLGVV
-731 GDNPEAAQAVVQRI
+731 GNDTAKVSTVVDRI
-745 KGMLDEIEA
+745 KAMLDEIEA

-778 EMGFTRAILGE
+778 ELGFTRASLGE
-789 QIRGAVFGLE
+789 QVRGAVFGLE

-814 TLPTPVRSSPVALE
+814 TLPKAVRSSPTAIE
-828 DTYVFTP
+828 DTHVFTP
-835 DGRPVPLIEVA
+835 SGIPVPLVEVA
-846 RIEEGRGFAT
+846 RMEDGRGFAT
-856 VRRLDRERII
+856 VRRLDRTRII
-866 TVSADVNRQLGN
+866 TVSADVNRNLGN
-878 PEEIVGSLD
+878 PETIIASL
-887 QRLTELEREFPGVRI
+887 RPSLLELEREFPGVRI
-902 IERGRQKEVSDS
+902 VERGRQKEVADS

-925 FGLIFVT
+925 MGLIFVT

-939 YSQPLVVM
+939 YTQPLVVM
-947 AAIPFATVGMIW
+947 TAIPFATVGMIW
-959 GHIALG
+959 GHIVLG
-965 FAMTFLSLIGFVALS
+965 FSMTFLSLIGFVALS

-986 SLIFMEFFNDRRRR
+986 SLIFMEFYNERRR
-1000 SASLPLALVRAG
+1000 SGAQLSRALIRAG

-1032 LMLEQSFQARF
+1032 LMLEKSFQARF

-1056 SATAIILLVLPAML
+1056 SATGIILLVLPAML
-1070 VILRDVKVVLLFL
+1070 AILSDIKAIARLA
-1083 WTGRTREEA
+1083 WTGSMRKPETNGIE
-1092 DDRSNSRPPADLGR
+1092 SPQP
-1106 QTT
+1106 T